1 MKFSRGIS
9 VSLFL
14 PATLLTL
21 VACGGPPSSVSPAPT
36 TPEAQADEPPTTTG
50 APQGRPE
57 DLELPRTDPGPGQM
71 VEPVVFGVDLD
82 TVEAG
87 RFDQG
92 KMWTFEFPPAAYF
105 AEEYGLGADSAWF
118 ARARLGALRIPNCS
132 ASLVSADGLVLTNH
146 HCAREFVTQVS
157 GEGEGLLDEGFYATD
172 LADERPVEDFQ
183 ADQLVDLV
191 DVTDEVNARLDEVAE
206 SERPAAREELLEEI
220 RTRLLED
227 LGGDEAGVVVEM
239 VSLYD
244 GGRTSAYVFRRYT
257 AARLVMA
264 PELRMGFFGGEP
276 DNFTY
281 PRYNLDFALFRLV
294 SPAGDPLETEDH
306 FQVDDDGLAEGD
318 AVFIVGNP
326 GTTNRL
332 QTVAQLEFRRDVS
345 DRALLELLR
354 ARIEL
359 LADFVAGHA
368 EAAEAHDLRNRVFS
382 LENSEK
388 SYQGQLEGL
397 EDPVLLARRAA
408 AQADFQTALDA
419 DPGLLGRYGDL
430 ISRMAAVQEEKRGAA
445 DAIRA
450 FIAFGSPVVESATLQ
465 RAFWGFQ
472 LLSAE
477 QGGAAE
483 DQLASLRES
492 LEGVEQQHPQLD
504 AALLAAR
511 FRELRRYLGPDHES
525 VQAVLRG
532 RSPAEAAQAV
542 VGGSQLSDSAAT
554 GEAARSGSLIP
565 QDPAMQVFQ
574 GLIPGFLEYNRAMSS
589 AQQQE
594 EILAAELGRARFEVY
609 GTDVPPDAT
618 FSLRIAD
625 GRVASY
631 PYNGTRAPAFTTFF
645 GLYDRHFSFEG
656 DPAWSLPE
664 RWLGDTPERLRLSLP
679 MNFVSSVDITGGN
692 SGSPVLSRELEL
704 VGVVFDGNIESLPGD
719 YIYLPERNRSVTVD
733 IRAILEALDEVYD
746 MDRLVLELTR
756 GVVVSTE
763 AEADAAR

>member
-1 MKFSRGIS
+1 MHRFVRAL
-9 VSLFL
+9 SL
-14 PATLLTL
+14 
-21 VACGGPPSSVSPAPT
+21 ACGLPLLAACSGTTGSGTAPPTPPDASEPAPT
-36 TPEAQADEPPTTTG
+36 EAPA
-50 APQGRPE
+50 
-57 DLELPRTDPGPGQM
+57 DLELPRTDGPGQM
-71 VEPVVFGVDLD
+71 VEPAVFGVDLD
-82 TVEAG
+82 TVRAG
-87 RFDQG
+87 PFDQG
-92 KMWTFEFPPAAYF
+92 KMWTFEFPPADFF
-105 AEEYGLGADSAWF
+105 AEEYGLQADSAWF
-118 ARARLGALRIPNCS
+118 ARARMGALRIPGCS
-132 ASLVSADGLVLTNH
+132 ASLVSGDGLVLTNH
-146 HCAREFVTQVS
+146 HCARSFVTQVS
-157 GEGEGLLDEGFYATD
+157 APGEGLLDTGFYATD

-191 DVTDEVNARLDEVAE
+191 DVTDEVNRRVDGVPE
-206 SERPAAREELLEEI
+206 SERPAFREETLEEI
-220 RTRLLED
+220 RTRVQEARGGED
-227 LGGDEAGVVVEM
+227 AGVVVEM

-257 AARLVMA
+257 DARLVMA

-294 SPAGDPLETEDH
+294 DEAGDPMETEDH
-306 FQVDDDGLAEGD
+306 FPVDDDGLAEGD

-332 QTVAQLEFRRDVS
+332 QTLAQLEFRRDVS

-354 ARIEL
+354 SRIEL
-359 LADFVAGHA
+359 LASFVAEHP
-368 EAAEAHDLRNRVFS
+368 EAAETHDLRNRLFS

-397 EDPVLLARRAA
+397 EDPVLLARRVD
-408 AQADFQTALDA
+408 AQAEFQAALEA
-419 DPGLLGRYGDL
+419 DPGLRGRYGDL
-430 ISRMAAVQEEKRGAA
+430 IARMAAVQEEKRGAA

-450 FIAFGSPVVESATLQ
+450 FLAFGSPVLESATLQ

-472 LLSAE
+472 LLSGE
-477 QGGAAE
+477 RGGAPE
-483 DQLASLRES
+483 EQLASLRES
-492 LEGVEQQHPQLD
+492 LEGVEQQHPELD

-511 FRELRRYLGPDHES
+511 FQELRRHLGSDHES
-525 VQAVLRG
+525 VQAALRG

-542 VGGSQLSDSAAT
+542 VEGSQLSDSATAV
-554 GEAARSGSLIP
+554 EAARSGTLTP

-574 GLIPGFLEYNRAMSS
+574 GLIPGFLEFNRAMSS
-589 AQQQE
+589 AQGQE
-594 EILAAELGRARFEVY
+594 EVLAAELGRARFEVY

-631 PYNGTRAPAFTTFF
+631 PYNGTRAPAFTTLY
-645 GLYDRHFSFEG
+645 GLYDRHFSFGE
-656 DPAWSLPE
+656 DSAWSLPE

-679 MNFVSSVDITGGN
+679 LNFASSVDITGGN
-692 SGSPVLSRELEL
+692 SGSPVLDRDLEL